1 MSRTTSPST
10 GKVYGVE
17 RVCSAWGVPRSSF
30 YWKHSSKPRADEE
43 PPPKKKRGPRPKIT
57 DEELLALIKED
68 LAASPFIGG
77 GHRKVWARLHYGK
90 GIKVARK
97 RVLRVMREH
106 NLLSPRRVPKAPERE
121 HDGQIITSEPNIMW
135 ATDGAKAFTL
145 EDGWGWIFPAVD
157 HWNAECVGWHVC
169 KKGDRFAAL
178 EPIKMGLARL
188 YGSTAAGAAR
198 GLALRM
204 DHGTQYLSDHFTN
217 QIKFWGIAPS
227 YSFVAEPQ
235 GNGVVERFNRTLK
248 EQVIHGRIYR
258 NLDELRDAVR
268 LFVGRYN
275 DQWLVEK
282 NGFLSPNQ
290 ARKQRNAVLS
300 VRPAA

>member
-1 MSRTTSPST
+1 MSRTTSPGT
-10 GKVYGVE
+10 GRVYGVE
-17 RVCSAWGVPRSSF
+17 RVCAIWDVPRSSF
-30 YWKHSSKPRADEE
+30 YAEQQRKVAE
-43 PPPKKKRGPRPKIT
+43 PTRPTARRRGPKPKIS
-57 DEELLALIKED
+57 DEDLLAAILAD
-68 LAASPFIGG
+68 LEASIFEGEG
-77 GHRKVWARLHYGK
+77 YRKVWARLRVQQ
-90 GIKVARK
+90 GIRVSRTRV
-97 RVLRVMREH
+97 RVLMRDN
-106 NLLSPRRVPKAPERE
+106 NLLSPHRARPRDGRP
-121 HDGQIITSEPNIMW
+121 HDGTIITDAPNVMW
-135 ATDGAKAFTL
+135 GTDGVRVFTL

-188 YGSTAAGAAR
+188 YGSTSAGVAR
-198 GLALRM
+198 GLSLRM

-217 QIKFWGIAPS
+217 QIKFWGIHPS

-248 EQVIHGRIYR
+248 EQVIHGRVYR

-268 LFVGRYN
+268 QFADRYN
-275 DQWLVEK
+275 AQWLVEK

-290 ARKQRNAVLS
+290 AREQWNAAMSL
-300 VRPAA
+300 RPAA

>member
-1 MSRTTSPST
+1 M
-10 GKVYGVE
+10 
-17 RVCSAWGVPRSSF
+17 WG
-30 YWKHSSKPRADEE
+30 
-43 PPPKKKRGPRPKIT
+43 
-57 DEELLALIKED
+57 
-68 LAASPFIGG
+68 
-77 GHRKVWARLHYGK
+77 
-90 GIKVARK
+90 
-97 RVLRVMREH
+97 
-106 NLLSPRRVPKAPERE
+106 
-121 HDGQIITSEPNIMW
+121 
-135 ATDGAKAFTL
+135 TDGVRVFTL
-145 EDGWGWIFPAVD
+145 DDGWGWIFPAVD

-169 KKGDRFAAL
+169 KKGDRFAAC

-198 GLALRM
+198 GLSLRM

-217 QIKFWGIAPS
+217 QIKFWGIHPS

-268 LFVGRYN
+268 QFVGRYN

-290 ARKQRNAVLS
+290 AREKWNAVLS

>member
-1 MSRTTSPST
+1 MAR
-10 GKVYGVE
+10 
-17 RVCSAWGVPRSSF
+17 R
-30 YWKHSSKPRADEE
+30 
-43 PPPKKKRGPRPKIT
+43 RGPKPKIS
-57 DEELLALIKED
+57 DKDLLAAILAD
-68 LAASPFIGG
+68 LEASPFEGEG
-77 GHRKVWARLHYGK
+77 YRKVWARLRMQQ
-90 GIKVARK
+90 GIRVSRTRV
-97 RVLRVMREH
+97 RVLMRDN
-106 NLLSPRRVPKAPERE
+106 NLLSPHRARRRDGRT
-121 HDGQIITSEPNIMW
+121 HDGTIITDAPNVMW
-135 ATDGAKAFTL
+135 GTDGVRVFTL

-188 YGSTAAGAAR
+188 YGSTSAGAAR
-198 GLALRM
+198 GLSLRM

-217 QIKFWGIAPS
+217 QIKFWGIHPS

-248 EQVIHGRIYR
+248 EQVIHGRVYR

-268 LFVGRYN
+268 QFVDRYN
-275 DQWLVEK
+275 AQWLVEK

-290 ARKQRNAVLS
+290 AREQWNVAMS

>member
-1 MSRTTSPST
+1 
-10 GKVYGVE
+10 
-17 RVCSAWGVPRSSF
+17 
-30 YWKHSSKPRADEE
+30 
-43 PPPKKKRGPRPKIT
+43 
-57 DEELLALIKED
+57 
-68 LAASPFIGG
+68 
-77 GHRKVWARLHYGK
+77 
-90 GIKVARK
+90 
-97 RVLRVMREH
+97 MRDN
-106 NLLSPRRVPKAPERE
+106 NLLSPHRARRRDARS
-121 HDGQIITSEPNIMW
+121 HDGTIITDAPNVMW
-135 ATDGAKAFTL
+135 GTDGVRVFTL

-290 ARKQRNAVLS
+290 ARKQLNAVLS